1 MSHEQFIPLSPMTK
15 QFASSKGCRF
25 LVFFSA
31 GSWWEGAPR
40 LQQHSVG
47 FFLRHP
53 VQPTNGE
60 GKIAHLCFLH
70 VLVLEVGASIHQGKQ
85 CISLTPAREKMLII
99 GCVLW
104 RQNCIFSEIIGWCL
118 LPHLKHRPFLLTSEN
133 LEAAIVIAVFP
144 SLVKCSRFA
153 PSWPKEGK
161 VLVGDKAK
169 RLVCRH

>member
-1 MSHEQFIPLSPMTK
+1 MTK

-31 GSWWEGAPR
+31 GPWCEGAPR
-40 LQQHSVG
+40 RQQHSVV

-60 GKIAHLCFLH
+60 GKIARLCFLH

-99 GCVLW
+99 GCVL
-104 RQNCIFSEIIGWCL
+104 
-118 LPHLKHRPFLLTSEN
+118 
-133 LEAAIVIAVFP
+133 
-144 SLVKCSRFA
+144 
-153 PSWPKEGK
+153 
-161 VLVGDKAK
+161 
-169 RLVCRH
+169 